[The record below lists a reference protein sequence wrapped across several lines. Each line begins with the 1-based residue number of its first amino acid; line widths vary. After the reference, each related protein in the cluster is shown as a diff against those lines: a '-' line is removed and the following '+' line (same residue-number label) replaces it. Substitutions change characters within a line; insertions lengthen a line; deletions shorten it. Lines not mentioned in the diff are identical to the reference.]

1 MFQDY
6 DFQGYIDAYSFIEF
20 SSGQTIINILKTERI
35 MRMVYDR
42 LFEKY
47 NISEP
52 KFFVILL
59 LSIHEAD
66 GMALIEL
73 GKNMMVSRAN
83 MTTLIDRMIKE
94 NLVEKRKNADDK
106 RSIKAHLT
114 PKGRQLF
121 DEIKDLHMEF
131 SQRMTKALTEEE
143 RATLNSILKKLQ
155 EDIVQDFS
163 KTK

>member
-59 LSIHEAD
+59 LSIHEAG
-66 GMALIEL
+66 GMPLIEL

-94 NLVEKRKNADDK
+94 NLVEKRKNANDK

-121 DEIKDLHMEF
+121 DEIKELHMEF

>member
-1 MFQDY
+1 M
-6 DFQGYIDAYSFIEF
+6 
-20 SSGQTIINILKTERI
+20 
-35 MRMVYDR
+35 
-42 LFEKY
+42 
-47 NISEP
+47 P
-52 KFFVILL
+52 
-59 LSIHEAD
+59 
-66 GMALIEL
+66 LIEL

-94 NLVEKRKNADDK
+94 NLVEKRKNANDK

-143 RATLNSILKKLQ
+143 RATLNNILKKLQ

>member
-6 DFQGYIDAYSFIEF
+6 DFQGYLDAYSFIEF

-59 LSIHEAD
+59 LSTHKED
-66 GMALIEL
+66 SMALVEL

-94 NLVEKRKNADDK
+94 QLVEKHQNKNDK

-121 DEIKDLHMEF
+121 EEIKELHMEF
-131 SQRMTKALTEEE
+131 SERMTKVLTEEE
-143 RATLNSILKKLQ
+143 KITLNNILKKLQ
-155 EDIVQDFS
+155 SDIVSDFS
-163 KTK
+163 KYK

>member
-6 DFQGYIDAYSFIEF
+6 DFQGYLDAYSFIEF
-20 SSGQTIINILKTERI
+20 SSGQSIINILKTERI

-47 NISEP
+47 DISEP

-59 LSIHEAD
+59 LSTHNED
-66 GMALIEL
+66 SMPLIEL
-73 GKNMMVSRAN
+73 GRNMMVSRAN

-94 NLVEKRKNADDK
+94 KLVEKHKNIDDK

-114 PKGRQLF
+114 PKGKELF
-121 DEIKDLHMEF
+121 DEIKELHMEF
-131 SQRMTKALTEEE
+131 SERMTKVLTEDEKLI
-143 RATLNSILKKLQ
+143 LNNLLKKLQ
-155 EDIVQDFS
+155 ADIVSDFS
-163 KTK
+163 TNN

>member
-20 SSGQTIINILKTERI
+20 SSGQTIINILKTKRI

-66 GMALIEL
+66 GMPLIEL

-121 DEIKDLHMEF
+121 DEIKELHMEF

-143 RATLNSILKKLQ
+143 RATLNNILKKLQ

>member
-66 GMALIEL
+66 GMPLIVL

-143 RATLNSILKKLQ
+143 RATLNNILKKLQ